1 MRSWAALPSS
11 LRRGLRMT
19 AHLLLMALVNEVAFR
34 LRFGE
39 AMTGA
44 QTRQMLLALP
54 LLLIVRLIA
63 FERYH
68 LFDSVFRYTDS
79 RDLRDLI
86 AAILASSAIFF
97 ILVQIVPAT
106 RGYDF
111 GVVLIDAALILSVL
125 FCFRLGMRLGHER
138 SDGHTAQKRVL
149 IYGAGDAGALI
160 ARDMKS
166 KPQYGSAPIGFLDDD
181 RSKHGSYI
189 DGIKVLGGRG
199 SLAEIMT
206 KTRAEEVLLA
216 MPSVS
221 IAALRAVVASLEPF
235 DIPLKTL
242 PKPSALLGV
251 SIQDIRSITVEDL
264 LARPAVTL
272 DLKPVIESFQGRR
285 ILITGAGGSIG
296 SELCRQLVGVGPAL
310 IIAMDRNENGLFST
324 INDVARGMGTKFLP
338 LVGDVT
344 DETRVDQIFRTY
356 QPDVIFHAAAHK
368 HVPLMESN
376 PCEAVKNNVRG
387 TRLIAEASI
396 RYRAGRFVLISTDK
410 AVKPSSVMGATKRV
424 AEQLVQALTAKCGIV
439 ATTVRFGNVLG
450 SSGSVV
456 PLFRQQI
463 QDGGPVTVTDA
474 QVQRFF
480 MLIPEAVQL
489 VLHGA
494 TIAEGG
500 EILVL
505 RMGPQVRVLDMARNM
520 IRLAGARPGIDVRIE
535 FTGLRPGEKL
545 TEELFDEGEVV
556 EPSSVPM
563 IMRVQPNEVLDPG
576 RIVRLARELED
587 AALAGDDPGVLDLL
601 RRLVATYKS
610 SGGGTEN
617 VRELSGLASAKQIDG

>member
-11 LRRGLRMT
+11 LRRGLRMA
-19 AHLLLMALVNEVAFR
+19 AHLVLMAVVNEVAFR
-34 LRFGE
+34 LRFGG
-39 AMTGA
+39 AMTET
-44 QTRQMLLALP
+44 QTRQMLFALP
-54 LLLIVRLIA
+54 LLLIVRLVA

-86 AAILASSAIFF
+86 AAIFSSSAIFF
-97 ILVQIVPAT
+97 IVVQAIPAT
-106 RGYDF
+106 RGYDS

-125 FCFRLGMRLGHER
+125 LSFRLGMRIGHER
-138 SDGHTAQKRVL
+138 SDGNTPQKRVL

-160 ARDMKS
+160 AREMKS

-199 SLAEIMT
+199 GLAEIMT
-206 KTRAEEVLLA
+206 RTRAEEVLLA

-221 IAALRAVVASLEPF
+221 VAALRAVVASLEPF

-251 SIQDIRSITVEDL
+251 SIQDIRSVTVEDL
-264 LARPAVTL
+264 LTRPPVML
-272 DLKPVIESFQGRR
+272 DLKPVVESFRNRR
-285 ILITGAGGSIG
+285 ILVTGAGGSIG

-324 INDVARGMGTKFLP
+324 INDVARDAGPKFLP
-338 LVGDVT
+338 LIGDVT
-344 DETRVDQIFRTY
+344 DEIRVDQIFRTY
-356 QPDVIFHAAAHK
+356 QPDVVFHAAAHK
-368 HVPLMESN
+368 HVPLMESS

-387 TRLIAEASI
+387 TRVIAEASI
-396 RYRAGRFVLISTDK
+396 RHRASRFVLISTDK

-424 AEQLVQALTAKCGIV
+424 AEQLVQALTAKCDTA

-563 IMRVQPNEVLDPG
+563 IMRVRPNEVLDPG
-576 RIVRLARELED
+576 RVIRLARELED
-587 AALAGDDPGVLDLL
+587 AALAGDDLGVRALL
-601 RRLVATYKS
+601 RRLVATYKPFA
-610 SGGGTEN
+610 GGTEN
-617 VRELSGLASAKQIDG
+617 VHELSGLASAKQMDG

>member
-11 LRRGLRMT
+11 LRRGLRIA
-19 AHLLLMALVNEVAFR
+19 AHLLLMAVVNEVAFR
-34 LRFGE
+34 LRFGG
-39 AMTGA
+39 AMSGA

-54 LLLIVRLIA
+54 LLLIVRLVA

-86 AAILASSAIFF
+86 AATFASSAIFF
-97 ILVQIVPAT
+97 ILVQAVPAT

-138 SDGHTAQKRVL
+138 SDGQTAQKRVL

-160 ARDMKS
+160 AREMKS
-166 KPQYGSAPIGFLDDD
+166 KPQYGSSPVGFLDDD

-189 DGIKVLGGRG
+189 DGIKVLGGRR
-199 SLAEIMT
+199 SLADILI

-221 IAALRAVVASLEPF
+221 ADALRAVVASLEPF

-251 SIQDIRSITVEDL
+251 SIQDIRSVTVEDL
-264 LARPAVTL
+264 LARPPVML
-272 DLKPVIESFQGRR
+272 DLKPLVESFRGRR
-285 ILITGAGGSIG
+285 ILVTGAGGSIG
-296 SELCRQLVGVGPAL
+296 SELCRQLVGVAPAL
-310 IIAMDRNENGLFST
+310 IIAMDRNENSLFST
-324 INDVARGMGTKFLP
+324 INDVARGMGPKFLP
-338 LVGDVT
+338 LIGDVT

-396 RYRAGRFVLISTDK
+396 RYRASRFVLISTDK
-410 AVKPSSVMGATKRV
+410 AVKPASVMGATKRV
-424 AEQLVQALTAKCGIV
+424 AEQLVQAITAKCDIV
-439 ATTVRFGNVLG
+439 AATVRFGNVLG

-463 QDGGPVTVTDA
+463 RDGGPVTVTDPE
-474 QVQRFF
+474 VQRFF

-489 VLHGA
+489 VLHAA

-563 IMRVQPNEVLDPG
+563 IMRVRASEVLDPG
-576 RIVRLARELED
+576 RIVGLARELED
-587 AALAGDDPGVLDLL
+587 AALAADDLGVLDLL
-601 RRLVATYKS
+601 RRLVPTYKS
-610 SGGGTEN
+610 FDAGTKH
-617 VRELSGLASAKQIDG
+617 VRELSSLASTKQIDD